1 MKTYIVALIS
11 ILVSAGVA
19 FCQVDTMRLIE
30 VGSITAPG
38 NITNWYF
45 EDLNADSI
53 KEIILT
59 TPNSVNIYNGQTYAP
74 IWSQAGFTSPKDL
87 NFADINND
95 GLVDF
100 SVKDTSHIY
109 LIDPHHSTTIWTSP
123 ALDSLYR
130 CYEIGDRND
139 DGWEDMALV
148 TKTPFIYTSAV
159 PDTDTIWVDIY
170 DGPYYQLTDRFYAFS
185 INIIDYRPGRG
196 YESYDIPKKFL
207 FSKQLVNG
215 SIETRYLLFIT
226 TNYEYHEIAPY
237 SRYYTY
243 GNITLFNPAQPEFI
257 KQINNSGDY
266 IDKRIVA
273 YLDTLKFYAVF
284 GTTNHESTPYW
295 DYESYLYEVKLIE
308 DDTSESIDT
317 LWNRSYTGEDWF
329 KWIGFI
335 IGDIDPSVTGDEL
348 FFGDTDS
355 LCLKAFPSMAGI
367 WSTNSE
373 APEGNQW
380 VIACYHKLIETAI
393 DSNLIIL
400 AIKGLDSTIKYKFIE
415 ASSGQFGFVI
425 LSRLAIKGVFN
436 ATCAHDDL
444 LYGVT
449 ADTLHFYA
457 LAPRVGIDDPEAIP
471 SAFFLSPNYP
481 NPFNSSTLIEYG
493 LQSPGPVKID
503 IFDIL
508 GRKVQAL
515 ADETQAAGYY
525 QVTWKADNVPSGI
538 YFYRIQAGEKTQ
550 TRKCLLLK

>member
-1 MKTYIVALIS
+1 
-11 ILVSAGVA
+11 
-19 FCQVDTMRLIE
+19 
-30 VGSITAPG
+30 
-38 NITNWYF
+38 
-45 EDLNADSI
+45 
-53 KEIILT
+53 
-59 TPNSVNIYNGQTYAP
+59 
-74 IWSQAGFTSPKDL
+74 
-87 NFADINND
+87 
-95 GLVDF
+95 
-100 SVKDTSHIY
+100 
-109 LIDPHHSTTIWTSP
+109 
-123 ALDSLYR
+123 
-130 CYEIGDRND
+130 
-139 DGWEDMALV
+139 
-148 TKTPFIYTSAV
+148 
-159 PDTDTIWVDIY
+159 
-170 DGPYYQLTDRFYAFS
+170 
-185 INIIDYRPGRG
+185 
-196 YESYDIPKKFL
+196 
-207 FSKQLVNG
+207 
-215 SIETRYLLFIT
+215 
-226 TNYEYHEIAPY
+226 
-237 SRYYTY
+237 
-243 GNITLFNPAQPEFI
+243 
-257 KQINNSGDY
+257 
-266 IDKRIVA
+266 
-273 YLDTLKFYAVF
+273 
-284 GTTNHESTPYW
+284 
-295 DYESYLYEVKLIE
+295 
-308 DDTSESIDT
+308 
-317 LWNRSYTGEDWF
+317 
-329 KWIGFI
+329 
-335 IGDIDPSVTGDEL
+335 
-348 FFGDTDS
+348 
-355 LCLKAFPSMAGI
+355 MAGI